1 MTLSVGLPQGFELN
15 GVTVSGPARRVG
27 DSLVYPAMV
36 GHDAVSLRE
45 YWPAD
50 LCYRTA
56 GRGAVAAQQALERP
70 LAEGRERFA
79 ALTRALDAFEHPFV
93 PRSTGFEWGGGVY
106 RVEETGRKS
115 LGQMLAAGETLPGAA
130 ILRLAAGLA
139 DALEA
144 VHAAG
149 FLHLDIQPHT
159 VALSEGG
166 IELTGFSTDRR
177 PLMKPAGRQDG
188 LVTPGYSPIELHD
201 GTVSDALGAWTD
213 IHAASALLRRMII
226 GRAFIDKEQG
236 LRLEDAP
243 LEWPDTDAP
252 RSVITAIEAGLKVHP
267 EDRPQS
273 VEAWRKGWPP
283 RGAIDDQWKALALR
297 SGLPGVASAAA
308 TAAATAAAATAAG
321 LAAAAAAVAAPKPTV
336 EAPAA
341 PRPEAII
348 VPPSTPGVG
357 PTSASGLTP
366 GDIGPIPPLP
376 ATARKKP
383 NDFLRVLLVIGVLLA
398 AILGAMHYL
407 VKPAVE
413 AEQSTPYYV
422 TRGVRVRP
430 APSTNNRPLTELRRG
445 EVVRG
450 HPVAGADGAQ
460 WLKVVE
466 GPHRGQYVWLR
477 NLSAKPRPALSAT
490 TSTTLAVQEPGAV
503 LAEPREGA
511 ASAGTLK
518 FADTVQVQGTT
529 ADGWSELA
537 LKEGGVGYVKSST
550 LGEVR
555 AKSHDPESAYEP
567 DDSAVDAG
575 DASDSQDAAP
585 ADAGD
590 GASSIRQFDD
600 GRRGNKGRGK
610 GRGPPIR

>member
-1 MTLSVGLPQGFELN
+1 MTLSVGLPRGFELN
-15 GVTVSGPARRVG
+15 GVTIGGPGRRVG
-27 DSLVYPAMV
+27 DSLVYPATV
-36 GHDAVSLRE
+36 GHDAVQLRE

-56 GRGAVAAQQALERP
+56 GRGAVAAQQALEQP
-70 LAEGRERFA
+70 LADGRERFT

-93 PRSTGFEWGGGVY
+93 PRSTGFEWSGGAY
-106 RVEETGRKS
+106 RVEETGRKT
-115 LGQMLAAGETLPGAA
+115 LGQILAAGETLPGSA

-201 GTVSDALGAWTD
+201 GTLGDALGAWTD
-213 IHAASALLRRMII
+213 IHAASALLRRMIV
-226 GRAFIDKEQG
+226 GRAFIDNEQG

-252 RSVITAIEAGLKVHP
+252 RSVITAVEAGLRVHP

-297 SGLPGVASAAA
+297 GGLPGIAGAA
-308 TAAATAAAATAAG
+308 AAATAAAA
-321 LAAAAAAVAAPKPTV
+321 AAAAATTPKPTV
-336 EAPAA
+336 EAPPA
-341 PRPEAII
+341 PKPEAII
-348 VPPSTPGVG
+348 VPPTTPGAG
-357 PTSASGLTP
+357 PTSAPGLAP

-376 ATARKKP
+376 ATTRKKP

-477 NLSAKPRPALSAT
+477 NLSAKPRPALAAT
-490 TSTTLAVQEPGAV
+490 TSTTLGVQEPGAV

-511 ASAGTLK
+511 ASVGTLN

-567 DDSAVDAG
+567 DDGAIDAG
-575 DASDSQDAAP
+575 DAGDDEDAAP

-590 GASSIRQFDD
+590 ESSIRQFDD
-600 GRRGNKGRGK
+600 GRRGDKGRGK